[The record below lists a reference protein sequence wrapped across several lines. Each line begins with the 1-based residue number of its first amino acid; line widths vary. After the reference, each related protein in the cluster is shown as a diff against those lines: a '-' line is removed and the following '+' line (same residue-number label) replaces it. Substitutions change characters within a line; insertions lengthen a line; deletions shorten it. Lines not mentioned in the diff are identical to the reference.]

1 MTGPTP
7 TSASEYAGYAFTR
20 RGRRGLKD
28 ATKDRARAAY
38 AKPQARDQVIRHAW
52 LFANQWVEVSADEI
66 EDENYDFS
74 KRDER
79 IHKIRAA
86 AVKEIWAERGFEGV
100 TALLS
105 GSGAPGIV
113 GRYLGGCA

>member
-1 MTGPTP
+1 MDKTRQKTGHARHMQSCKRAIMSSGTP
-7 TSASEYAGYAFTR
+7 GC
-20 RGRRGLKD
+20 
-28 ATKDRARAAY
+28 
-38 AKPQARDQVIRHAW
+38 
-52 LFANQWVEVSADEI
+52 FANQWVEASADEI

-105 GSGAPGIV
+105 GSGAPGNV
-113 GRYLGGCA
+113 GRYLGAVHDRRDSAG